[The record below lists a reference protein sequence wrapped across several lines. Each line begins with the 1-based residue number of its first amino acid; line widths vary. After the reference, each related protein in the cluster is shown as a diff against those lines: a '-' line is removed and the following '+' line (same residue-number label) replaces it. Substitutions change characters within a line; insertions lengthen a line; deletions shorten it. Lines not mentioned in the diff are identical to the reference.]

1 MTFVVDSCPCFVVF
15 MTRRAGR
22 MSNMTSVL
30 EKFEKILVSCFVR
43 SIMQRMMLYI
53 MSIMI
58 LSIDLAKIAI
68 FFLSTKFLTIFFRTF
83 ATLKMCDYDEIYYRL
98 DGSQC

>member
-1 MTFVVDSCPCFVVF
+1 
-15 MTRRAGR
+15 
-22 MSNMTSVL
+22 
-30 EKFEKILVSCFVR
+30 
-43 SIMQRMMLYI
+43 MQMMMLYI